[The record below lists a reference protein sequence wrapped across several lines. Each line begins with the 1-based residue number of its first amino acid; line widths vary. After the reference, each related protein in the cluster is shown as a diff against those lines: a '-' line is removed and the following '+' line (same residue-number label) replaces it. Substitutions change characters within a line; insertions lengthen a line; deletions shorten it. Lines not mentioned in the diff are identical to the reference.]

1 MRRIL
6 RATTLLLIGIAT
18 AALGS
23 VATAEAQ
30 QPVTP
35 TTISAPQQPVER
47 RTMLAVRMEDGESI
61 TLDGRIDEAVWK
73 RTVPATN
80 FMQLDPNNGQPATE
94 PTEVRIAYT
103 SKALYMGVTCFDS
116 EPEKFRGFQRRRDEY
131 LLSDDRF
138 MFTIDTFMDGRTA
151 YFFEMNP
158 SGLMGDALMNMGVM
172 NRQWDGIWNARARR
186 SEIGWT
192 VEIEIPFS
200 TLNFN
205 PNAESWGIN
214 FRRSVQHKNEDSLWM
229 GWLRNQG
236 LMRMANAGLLLGIR
250 NVSQT
255 RGVELRPYVLGTAL
269 SSPGRGNATVQND
282 AQAGLD
288 VSYDPTPV
296 LRSKLTINTDFAQT
310 EVDQRLTNLTRFPL
324 FFPEKRAF
332 FLDGSGFFDFVSTNA
347 ASGPAGLRGDATIVP
362 YFTRRIGLD
371 AAGNPQTIKVGGR
384 LTGQIGKQDVGLMY
398 VRTGSEEA
406 ARGEDF
412 TVARV
417 KRRIFQQSYVG
428 VLYTGRNTRGAD
440 VLMRH
445 TIGADFQL
453 ATSTFRGR
461 QNLNFTGFFL
471 RTAGLRTRK
480 NSAYGLSVE
489 YPNDPWSAALVYRE
503 VQDNYHPEV
512 GFTLRSGYRRINP
525 SLEYSYRPRQHRY
538 VRRLAFGAQAD
549 LYLDNE
555 NNSFLTR
562 EWNVTLARLE
572 THSQDSFEFRI
583 LPKTYELLERN
594 FSIAP
599 GIVLPIGNEYTYSRY
614 RLQMRTAGRRV
625 IVMKPALEWGK
636 FYSGDR
642 RTVSID
648 LTLNARPGVI
658 MYFSGEWNRVRLAE
672 GHFNTRLYRLTPEVQ
687 LSPWISLVNTVQY
700 DSVSNVLGS
709 QSRFRWIIK
718 PGNDLYIVYTRN
730 WLDDPILNRFVTLDW
745 QAASKVIYTHRF

>member
-1 MRRIL
+1 M
-6 RATTLLLIGIAT
+6 
-18 AALGS
+18 
-23 VATAEAQ
+23 
-30 QPVTP
+30 
-35 TTISAPQQPVER
+35 
-47 RTMLAVRMEDGESI
+47 
-61 TLDGRIDEAVWK
+61 
-73 RTVPATN
+73 
-80 FMQLDPNNGQPATE
+80 
-94 PTEVRIAYT
+94 
-103 SKALYMGVTCFDS
+103 
-116 EPEKFRGFQRRRDEY
+116 
-131 LLSDDRF
+131 
-138 MFTIDTFMDGRTA
+138 
-151 YFFEMNP
+151 
-158 SGLMGDALMNMGVM
+158 
-172 NRQWDGIWNARARR
+172 
-186 SEIGWT
+186 
-192 VEIEIPFS
+192 
-200 TLNFN
+200 
-205 PNAESWGIN
+205 
-214 FRRSVQHKNEDSLWM
+214 
-229 GWLRNQG
+229 
-236 LMRMANAGLLLGIR
+236 
-250 NVSQT
+250 
-255 RGVELRPYVLGTAL
+255 
-269 SSPGRGNATVQND
+269 
-282 AQAGLD
+282 
-288 VSYDPTPV
+288 
-296 LRSKLTINTDFAQT
+296 
-310 EVDQRLTNLTRFPL
+310 
-324 FFPEKRAF
+324 
-332 FLDGSGFFDFVSTNA
+332 
-347 ASGPAGLRGDATIVP
+347 
-362 YFTRRIGLD
+362 
-371 AAGNPQTIKVGGR
+371 
-384 LTGQIGKQDVGLMY
+384 
-398 VRTGSEEA
+398 
-406 ARGEDF
+406 
-412 TVARV
+412 
-417 KRRIFQQSYVG
+417 
-428 VLYTGRNTRGAD
+428 
-440 VLMRH
+440 
-445 TIGADFQL
+445 
-453 ATSTFRGR
+453 
-461 QNLNFTGFFL
+461 
-471 RTAGLRTRK
+471 RTRK
-480 NSAYGLSVE
+480 NSAYGLTVE